1 MRIAT
6 IFRTSAVIVALT
18 KVGNE
23 VDDDHEHLPVCAD
36 LDPLSHLM
44 NLVKKL
50 MTFRNNILFEPLNQE
65 EATVYNRCSCLRRN
79 IHLWST
85 LPSMGRKSSSTA

>member
-44 NLVKKL
+44 NLVLKRRV
-50 MTFRNNILFEPLNQE
+50 MNNRRSDFQSKAQKSESQFTRMSGTE
-65 EATVYNRCSCLRRN
+65 EISCSPHYLV
-79 IHLWST
+79 T
-85 LPSMGRKSSSTA
+85 LD

>member
-23 VDDDHEHLPVCAD
+23 VDDDEHLPVCAD

-44 NLVKKL
+44 NLVK
-50 MTFRNNILFEPLNQE
+50 
-65 EATVYNRCSCLRRN
+65 
-79 IHLWST
+79 
-85 LPSMGRKSSSTA
+85 

>member
-1 MRIAT
+1 MKLVKLLIKNQEKKKQCTLLQQLDHMHIAT

-23 VDDDHEHLPVCAD
+23 VDDDHEHLPVSAD

-44 NLVKKL
+44 NLVK
-50 MTFRNNILFEPLNQE
+50 
-65 EATVYNRCSCLRRN
+65 
-79 IHLWST
+79 
-85 LPSMGRKSSSTA
+85 

>member
-23 VDDDHEHLPVCAD
+23 VDDDLEHLPVCAD

-44 NLVKKL
+44 NLVK
-50 MTFRNNILFEPLNQE
+50 
-65 EATVYNRCSCLRRN
+65 
-79 IHLWST
+79 
-85 LPSMGRKSSSTA
+85 